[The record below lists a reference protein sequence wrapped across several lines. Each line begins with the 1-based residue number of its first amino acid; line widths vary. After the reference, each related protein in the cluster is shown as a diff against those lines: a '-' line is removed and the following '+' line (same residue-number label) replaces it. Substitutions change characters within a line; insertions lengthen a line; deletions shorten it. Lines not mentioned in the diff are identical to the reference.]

1 METLQTIW
9 QFIVDH
15 SGILFAALVI
25 LLDIV
30 TVYRIIRDTH
40 SPEKTLAYL
49 LLVIILP
56 VAGAVFYFSF
66 GINYRKERLYSK
78 KVIADDELFSRIEE
92 RVMTSSRKILA
103 ENAEELA
110 EVDDM
115 IQLLLND
122 SKCVLTY
129 DQTQLL
135 INGEEKFPE
144 VFSELQKAN
153 HFIHIEYYIVEEGE
167 MTNTLFEILMQKAKE
182 GVKVRFIYDDF
193 GSHRLKRYRVSELR
207 KAGVE
212 VFPFYKIRL
221 FLLANR
227 LNYRDHRKI
236 IIIDGH
242 TGFVGGINFSDKYRN
257 HPSEQPERLYWR
269 DTHLKLVG
277 AAVNNLQYHFI
288 ANWNFCSGQSLEVDR
303 SLFPVDFS
311 DRTGEDLV
319 QIVAGGPD
327 YPRSSIMLS
336 YFTAIVMA
344 KKRIYITS
352 PYFIP
357 NTSIFD
363 ALVKAALSGKDVRLL
378 LPGISDS
385 RIVNAAAKSYFSE
398 LLKSGVRIFLYK
410 KGFVHAKTLLVDDML
425 SMVGTANMDVRSFD
439 LNFEINA
446 VVYSRRINSEL
457 HTAFLHDLE
466 YSEEVSPVEWAKRG
480 KMAEL
485 GDGCAR
491 LLSPLL

>member
-1 METLQTIW
+1 METLRIIW
-9 QFIVDH
+9 EFIANH
-15 SGILFAALVI
+15 YGIFLAVVI
-25 LLDIV
+25 VLLDAV
-30 TVYRIIRDTH
+30 TIYRIIRDTH

-78 KVIADDELFSRIEE
+78 KIIADDELFLRIEE
-92 RVMTSSRKILA
+92 RVMSSSRKILE
-103 ENAEELA
+103 ENAGELA

-129 DQTQLL
+129 DEADLL

-144 VFSELQKAN
+144 VFRDLQQAK

-167 MTNTLFEILMQKAKE
+167 VADRLFHILKQKAEE

-193 GSHRLKRYRVSELR
+193 GSHRLKRYRLAELR

-212 VFPFYKIRL
+212 IFPFYKIRL
-221 FLLANR
+221 LLLANR

-242 TGFVGGINFSDKYRN
+242 TGFLGGINFSDRYQNRASD
-257 HPSEQPERLYWR
+257 PDRLYWR
-269 DTHLKLVG
+269 DTHIKLVG

-288 ANWNFCSGQSLEVDR
+288 ANWNFCSEQYLEVDR

-311 DRTGEDLV
+311 SRAGNDLV

-398 LLKSGVRIFLYK
+398 LLKSGVRIFLYR
-410 KGFVHAKTLLVDDML
+410 KGFVHAKTMLVDDIL

-457 HTAFLHDLE
+457 HKAFLSDLE
-466 YSEEVSPVEWAKRG
+466 DSEEVDPVEWGKRG
-480 KMAEL
+480 KMAEF
-485 GDGCAR
+485 GDACAR

>member
-1 METLQTIW
+1 METLRIIW
-9 QFIVDH
+9 EFIVNH
-15 SGILFAALVI
+15 YGIFLAVVI
-25 LLDIV
+25 VLLDAV
-30 TVYRIIRDTH
+30 TIYRIIRDTH

-56 VAGAVFYFSF
+56 VVGAVFYFSF

-78 KVIADDELFSRIEE
+78 KVIADDNLFRRVEE
-92 RVMTSSRKILA
+92 RIMSGSLQILMD
-103 ENAEELA
+103 NAERLKD
-110 EVDDM
+110 VDDM
-115 IQLLLND
+115 VQLLLND
-122 SKCVLTY
+122 SKCMLSY
-129 DQTQLL
+129 NKAELL
-135 INGEEKFPE
+135 INGEAKFPA
-144 VFSELQKAN
+144 VFEALEKAE
-153 HFIHIEYYIVEEGE
+153 HFIHLEYYIVEEGVVADRF
-167 MTNTLFEILMQKAKE
+167 FEILTRKAAG

-193 GSHRLKRYRVSELR
+193 GSSGLKRKRLNALR
-207 KAGVE
+207 AAGIE
-212 VFPFYKIRL
+212 IYPFYEIKIYA
-221 FLLANR
+221 LANR

-242 TGFVGGINFSDKYRN
+242 TAFLGGINFSDRYTN
-257 HPSEQPERLYWR
+257 VPPGTLYWR
-269 DTHLKLVG
+269 DTHLKLTG
-277 AAVNNLQYHFI
+277 ASVNNLQYHFI
-288 ANWNFCSGQSLEVDR
+288 ANWNFCSGYKLEVDR
-303 SLFPVDFS
+303 SLFPGNLLDKV
-311 DRTGEDLV
+311 GEDLV

-398 LLKSGVRIFLYK
+398 LLKSGVRIFLYR
-410 KGFVHAKTLLVDDML
+410 KGFVHAKTMLVDDTL

-446 VVYSRRINSEL
+446 VVYSSRINSEL
-457 HTAFLHDLE
+457 HKAFLSDLE
-466 YSEEVSPVEWAKRG
+466 NSEEVDPVEWGKRG
-480 KMAEL
+480 KMAEF
-485 GDGCAR
+485 GDACAR